1 VSDTQARLAKIEE
14 AFLYVAPVHASVVR
28 DARAALA
35 ALFGEAGSSAAG
47 SPVGE
52 RQGRQPASSDSV
64 CVDGNAHCDGTD
76 LLHGPWCAKQ
86 SDTQARLDA
95 ITVALDR
102 LLEQDSW
109 EQPYVNA
116 GREALTA
123 LAAELERVTAV
134 NETLR
139 AAARQMV
146 DAAEVVWGMSNLRSF
161 EDSSPRARLWVDATL
176 ALDAAL
182 AAGDTDTRSG
192 A

>member
-1 VSDTQARLAKIEE
+1 M
-14 AFLYVAPVHASVVR
+14 
-28 DARAALA
+28 
-35 ALFGEAGSSAAG
+35 
-47 SPVGE
+47 
-52 RQGRQPASSDSV
+52 
-64 CVDGNAHCDGTD
+64 
-76 LLHGPWCAKQ
+76 

-139 AAARQMV
+139 NELDFAKSFLFLEGKLGDYREAIAR
-146 DAAEVVWGMSNLRSF
+146 
-161 EDSSPRARLWVDATL
+161 
-176 ALDAAL
+176 AAL
-182 AAGDTDTRSG
+182 AAARGGD
-192 A
+192 AA